1 MKAKLN
7 LTIDPEVAAE
17 ARALGINMSDVA
29 EKAIAGASKAERN
42 RRWVEE
48 NRAALDAY
56 AAEVER
62 DGVLLAKYR
71 TF

>member
-1 MKAKLN
+1 VKAKLN
-7 LTIDPEVAAE
+7 LTIDPDVAAE
-17 ARALGINMSDVA
+17 ARDLGINMSEVA

-62 DGVLLAKYR
+62 DGMPLAKYR